1 MGKIFNLSGILIISG
16 NFDKKNGHPV
26 EEFTN
31 NGCIRTFVNISFFF
45 IIPDGHFQQKL
56 LIYRYNINTTHNK
69 HRLEAGGPNL
79 MTIYL

>member
-45 IIPDGHFQQKL
+45 H
-56 LIYRYNINTTHNK
+56 NTGWTFPTK
-69 HRLEAGGPNL
+69 I
-79 MTIYL
+79 TYISIQY